1 MTDRAGP
8 TEAQV
13 AALDGAVAELLD
25 QGATAGWVAIQTEH
39 FRNLVHS
46 KQLRCW
52 LLFTWADGSIEI
64 EEDYPPYALVPE
76 LLAGTFTDKDRSAN
90 YQVLWVAD
98 DRRDDATES
107 TSHQATTWVSQP
119 SSANRDSQ
127 ASAAHPGAES
137 SRHPGAR
144 RG

>member
-1 MTDRAGP
+1 MTNRAGP

-25 QGATAGWVAIQTEH
+25 QGATAGWAATQTEH
-39 FRNLVHS
+39 FRTLVHS

-64 EEDYPPYALVPE
+64 EEDNPPYALVPE
-76 LLAGTFTDKDRSAN
+76 LLAGTFTDEDRSAN

-98 DRRDDATES
+98 DRRDDAWRRYGIHES
-107 TSHQATTWVSQP
+107 PGHYIGL
-119 SSANRDSQ
+119 
-127 ASAAHPGAES
+127 AAKQRKP
-137 SRHPGAR
+137 R
-144 RG
+144 